1 MAAAL
6 VWADRRHVGVCVVN
20 SPGLIKTIFTEQ
32 DNETWCP
39 VRIFGVGFAIL
50 ASTTFL
56 ALSVWTV
63 VKQHNALDY
72 VSFGT
77 GLSAVWGTVS
87 AAIVFKSKFGD
98 RKP

>member
-1 MAAAL
+1 MNL
-6 VWADRRHVGVCVVN
+6 
-20 SPGLIKTIFTEQ
+20 PQIIKTAFTET
-32 DNETWCP
+32 DNETFCP
-39 VRIFGVGFAIL
+39 VRIFGIGFAIL

-56 ALSVWTV
+56 GLSIWTV

-77 GLSAVWGTVS
+77 GLSAVWATVS

-98 RKP
+98 RK

>member
-1 MAAAL
+1 MNL
-6 VWADRRHVGVCVVN
+6 
-20 SPGLIKTIFTEQ
+20 PQIIKTAFTET
-32 DNETWCP
+32 DNETFCP
-39 VRIFGVGFAIL
+39 VRIFGIGFAIL

-56 ALSVWTV
+56 GLSIWTV

-87 AAIVFKSKFGD
+87 AAIVFKSRFGD
-98 RKP
+98 RK

>member
-1 MAAAL
+1 M
-6 VWADRRHVGVCVVN
+6 DISR
-20 SPGLIKTIFTEQ
+20 LIKTAFTEA

-39 VRIFGVGFAIL
+39 VRIFGIGFAIL
-50 ASTTFL
+50 SSTTFL
-56 ALSVWTV
+56 GLSIWTV

-87 AAIVFKSKFGD
+87 AAIVVKAKFGD
-98 RKP
+98 RK